1 MRKIAFTICSN
12 NYLAQAKVLID
23 SIKEYSPE
31 YEVFLV
37 LCDKRHS
44 QVHYECIEA
53 TIIEASEIGID
64 NFDWMISHYNIV
76 ELNTA
81 LKPFAFKYLISRGG
95 DLVYYFDPD
104 IRTYCSLEAIEKEL
118 DGYNIMLTPHSFAP
132 LSIDGGIPD
141 ETTFTNYGIYNLGFC
156 AVRSSEETQKMLNW
170 WCGLLKYNCW
180 SITTLGLFVDQLP
193 MNLVPLYFGG
203 VKVCKHRGMN
213 VSWWNLHE
221 RKIVKDDTSVYKMDS
236 GDELCFF
243 HFSNYSLKTPNEYTG
258 RGRYSRSRLSD
269 NPVTAELYSQY
280 YDAMVMAND
289 AVNAH
294 VECAY
299 IWQSKKDIVRKYLK
313 KIMTYGMFKFSDWY
327 KKI

>member
-1 MRKIAFTICSN
+1 MKKVAFTICSN

-23 SIKEYSPE
+23 SIRVYSPD
-31 YEVFLV
+31 YEISLV
-37 LCDKRHS
+37 LCDKKHN
-44 QVHYECIEA
+44 QVRYEQIDA
-53 TIIEASEIGID
+53 KIIEASEIGIE

-81 LKPFAFKYLISRGG
+81 LKPFAFKYLIQKGG

-104 IRTYCSLEAIEKEL
+104 IRVYHSLDIIENEL
-118 DGYNIMLTPHSFAP
+118 EDNNILLTPHSFAP
-132 LSIDGGIPD
+132 LNIDGGIPD

-156 AVRSSEETQKMLNW
+156 AVRKGEETDKMLNW
-170 WCGLLKYNCW
+170 WCGLLRYNCW

-193 MNLVPLYFGG
+193 MNLAPLYFNG

-221 RKIVKDDTSVYKMDS
+221 RSIALAEDGFFYMNN
-236 GDELCFF
+236 GDELCFY
-243 HFSNYSLKTPNEYTG
+243 HFSNYNLNRPKEYTI
-258 RGRYSRSRLSD
+258 RGRYSRSRLSND
-269 NPVTAELYSQY
+269 PSMSALYADYYEALQKADSEL
-280 YDAMVMAND
+280 NCC
-289 AVNAH
+289 

-299 IWQSKKDIVRKYLK
+299 IVKSKKDLVRKYLK
-313 KIMTYGMFKFSDWY
+313 KIMTYVMFKCSDWY